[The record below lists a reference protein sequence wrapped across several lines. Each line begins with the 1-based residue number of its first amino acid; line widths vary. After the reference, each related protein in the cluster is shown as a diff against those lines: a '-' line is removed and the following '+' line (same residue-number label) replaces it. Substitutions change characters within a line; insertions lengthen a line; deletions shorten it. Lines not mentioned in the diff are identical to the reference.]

1 MKSIILFLFL
11 IILGSCKKD
20 NYPELCPGGC
30 NAEYYVSSP
39 YAELESDGYWHIE
52 HIGVNYFT
60 VKGNL
65 TPLDSHY
72 VINKTPLVE
81 AAFDSDYWIILDTV
95 NFTTPMYSYLGW
107 WSDNNFQNPVAV
119 GNHSYNMIFLANNYT
134 PFNIVGYQ
142 LTKYMCFDC
151 PYTPTL
157 LGTYS
162 KYNYT
167 PTQNIF
173 FDDEMIGDTA
183 HIFIRTTF
191 NTDLGPQRII
201 ESKLN
206 IIFE

>member
-1 MKSIILFLFL
+1 
-11 IILGSCKKD
+11 
-20 NYPELCPGGC
+20 
-30 NAEYYVSSP
+30 
-39 YAELESDGYWHIE
+39 
-52 HIGVNYFT
+52 
-60 VKGNL
+60 
-65 TPLDSHY
+65 
-72 VINKTPLVE
+72 
-81 AAFDSDYWIILDTV
+81 
-95 NFTTPMYSYLGW
+95 MYSYLGW